1 MKNWVNKRFD
11 NFPEVRTEYDE
22 KTHRGSSVLMDNNNE
37 YKAGLSFYLVDMGL
51 LVEEFH
57 TFATDIDLSLCAA
70 AFNCSSMKNYENQK
84 CIRITSCLKGRGD
97 FLYTNRHQQYIS
109 GGELAVNCGQSIQ
122 QIRIQSEEYTGLS
135 LCLFLNSPW
144 LRKLSEFSENFLL
157 PERIYDKLKA
167 ESAPTIIKSNT
178 KITEIT
184 KEILECLN
192 SSDYDIMS
200 LKIIE
205 LFILM
210 DKEMKKE
217 NCSPNR
223 RYFTSTQM
231 EIAKKTHDLLT
242 EDLSMRYSAKD
253 LAQMFGISETS
264 LKNYFKGVYGIGYRD
279 YQKSVRMRTAADLL
293 TNTKMKVLDI
303 SLKVGFKSQTK
314 FSICFKTFFGMNPLE
329 FRRKSRLEH
338 SELSQEEEN

>member
-144 LRKLSEFSENFLL
+144 LRKLSEFSENL
-157 PERIYDKLKA
+157 
-167 ESAPTIIKSNT
+167 
-178 KITEIT
+178 
-184 KEILECLN
+184 
-192 SSDYDIMS
+192 
-200 LKIIE
+200 
-205 LFILM
+205 
-210 DKEMKKE
+210 KKE